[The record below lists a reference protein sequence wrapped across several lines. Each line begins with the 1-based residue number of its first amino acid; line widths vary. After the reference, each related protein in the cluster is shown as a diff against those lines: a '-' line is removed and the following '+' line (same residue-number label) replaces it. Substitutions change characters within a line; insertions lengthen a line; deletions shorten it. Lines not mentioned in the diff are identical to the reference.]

1 MTVLDTAIQ
10 WGSHFKSSFTI
21 IYLFY
26 YEVDVLQ
33 IDQTKNIRQASWLKI
48 TMKGNTGLEINATHC
63 TNVSTKT
70 LYNLFVFL
78 IVALIGIFSCIIDWF

>member
-10 WGSHFKSSFTI
+10 LSSHFRTLFTI

-48 TMKGNTGLEINATHC
+48 IMKGNT
-63 TNVSTKT
+63 
-70 LYNLFVFL
+70 
-78 IVALIGIFSCIIDWF
+78 

>member
-10 WGSHFKSSFTI
+10 LSSHFRTSFTI

-48 TMKGNTGLEINATHC
+48 IMKGNTGLEINATHC
-63 TNVSTKT
+63 TNVST
-70 LYNLFVFL
+70 
-78 IVALIGIFSCIIDWF
+78 